1 MPLNKDVGN
10 WIKDFM
16 KSNAPQFKGK
26 SKEERKDMALAAY
39 REKYGSL
46 EEAIDVADDYTNKLN
61 DPALAAFRA
70 QMAARE
76 KKAAEPKKSI
86 NPNYAAVKNA
96 DKIDA
101 LKKKRAQ
108 IMIDME
114 QEAEPEGGPIADR
127 YGDMLNKIDAA
138 IDKLEGRKE
147 MTYDQAI
154 YMSKDEIE
162 RRAASLEEEEEGAT
176 AAEEDKFHRDLD
188 KLVHKTFGHSSDE
201 KKEMKEEADMGVD
214 YMKIIDLVKS
224 ADNPQNLSVYYNSDH
239 DKVNIGG
246 VGYDKGDLVK
256 MFNLQPGQSSD
267 VKALFYKAN
276 QYAEDVVNAI
286 NNEKAG
292 VKAQLKYGYGEEPFV
307 TYKMVNSLDENKE
320 MEEIKVGTFVRYKK
334 DKNFTGG
341 KVKSID
347 GDNVEIHNWDGSTTT
362 LPLKDLEYVE
372 SWNEAAK
379 PDFLDID
386 EDGNTEEPM
395 KKAAKDAKKEAVE
408 KAMKKIKE
416 VGATTYAGKASE
428 DDVKKDPNWGTLTG
442 DAKVDVIDKLK
453 KGGTVSLGEVLT
465 EGHKYDYEGKM
476 AQSQLLSIVKNAR
489 DLFNM
494 MDEKTQLKSWVQ
506 SKLTKAEDYLDAVR
520 TYLEG
525 EALSSTVPAMF
536 KNDRVSDETGTALSI
551 GDVVKGGDGRIYQI
565 VFSASEGKPSL
576 VPFDLKRRKI
586 TTLRNKVY
594 FDDQES
600 SVPKKLNKVDF
611 SATKGGFM
619 N

>member
-46 EEAIDVADDYTNKLN
+46 EEAIDVN
-61 DPALAAFRA
+61 DPALARFRA

-76 KKAAEPKKSI
+76 KKATEPTISTISK
-86 NPNYAAVKNA
+86 VDKNA
-96 DKIDA
+96 DKIKA
-101 LKKKRAQ
+101 LKIRRAEL
-108 IMIDME
+108 MRDME
-114 QEAEPEGGPIADR
+114 QEAELEGGPIADR
-127 YGDMLNKIDAA
+127 YGAMLNKIDAA
-138 IDKLEGRKE
+138 IAKLSGTGEWGPETDPYMDKG
-147 MTYDQAI
+147 
-154 YMSKDEIE
+154 EIE

-201 KKEMKEEADMGVD
+201 KKEMKEDTTGVD

-239 DKVNIGG
+239 NKVNIGG

-256 MFNLQPGQSSD
+256 MFNLEPGQSSD

-276 QYAEDVVNAI
+276 QNAEDVVNAI

-292 VKAQLKYGYGEEPFV
+292 VKAQLKYGYGKEPFV
-307 TYKMVNSLDENKE
+307 TYKMVNSLDEK
-320 MEEIKVGTFVRYKK
+320 
-334 DKNFTGG
+334 
-341 KVKSID
+341 
-347 GDNVEIHNWDGSTTT
+347 
-362 LPLKDLEYVE
+362 
-372 SWNEAAK
+372 AK

-386 EDGNTEEPM
+386 KDDNTEEPM
-395 KKAAKDAKKEAVE
+395 KKAAKDAKKEAVQ
-408 KAMKKIKE
+408 KAMGKIKE
-416 VGATTYAGKASE
+416 I
-428 DDVKKDPNWGTLTG
+428 VKVKTPEEA
-442 DAKVDVIDKLK
+442 AKVSKENPDAEVEV
-453 KGGTVSLGEVLT
+453 VSEVLT

-536 KNDRVSDETGTALSI
+536 ENDRVSDETGTALSI

-600 SVPKKLNKVDF
+600 SVPKKLNKVMDF

>member
-39 REKYGSL
+39 KEKYGSL
-46 EEAIDVADDYTNKLN
+46 EEAIDVN

-70 QMAARE
+70 QMAARK

-96 DKIDA
+96 DKIRA
-101 LKKKRAQ
+101 LKQQRAQ

-127 YGDMLNKIDAA
+127 YGDMLNKIDAKIA
-138 IDKLEGRKE
+138 KLQGRKE
-147 MTYDQAI
+147 MDYDTAVGKKGNE
-154 YMSKDEIE
+154 YMSKDQIE
-162 RRAASLEEEEEGAT
+162 RRAAMIGLEEEEGAT

-307 TYKMVNSLDENKE
+307 TYKKVNSLDEK
-320 MEEIKVGTFVRYKK
+320 
-334 DKNFTGG
+334 
-341 KVKSID
+341 
-347 GDNVEIHNWDGSTTT
+347 
-362 LPLKDLEYVE
+362 
-372 SWNEAAK
+372 AK
-379 PDFLDID
+379 PDFLDVD
-386 EDGNTEEPM
+386 KDGDKKETM
-395 KKAAKDAKKEAVE
+395 KKALKD
-408 KAMKKIKE
+408 KALKKIKE
-416 VGATTYAGKASE
+416 I
-428 DDVKKDPNWGTLTG
+428 VKVKTPEEAAEVSKENP
-442 DAKVDVIDKLK
+442 DAEVEV
-453 KGGTVSLGEVLT
+453 VSEVLT
-465 EGHKYDYEGKM
+465 EGHKFDYEGKM

-494 MDEKTQLKSWVQ
+494 MDEKSQLKSWVQ

-525 EALSSTVPAMF
+525 EALSSTVPAMVE
-536 KNDRVSDETGTALSI
+536 NDRVSDETGTALSI

-586 TTLRNKVY
+586 TTLRDKVY

-600 SVPKKLNKVDF
+600 SVPKKLNKVMDF

-619 N
+619 S

>member
-1 MPLNKDVGN
+1 MPLNKDFGN

-101 LKKKRAQ
+101 LKKKRTQ

-114 QEAEPEGGPIADR
+114 QEAEPEGGPIANR
-127 YGDMLNKIDAA
+127 YGAMLNKIDAA
-138 IDKLEGRKE
+138 IDKLSGQGPGNE
-147 MTYDQAI
+147 

-162 RRAASLEEEEEGAT
+162 RRAAMVREEEEGAT

-201 KKEMKEEADMGVD
+201 KEEMKEEVDQRNADTYAYQFMQYFDKMRRVVAHNFGD
-214 YMKIIDLVKS
+214 DTRKEFERLV
-224 ADNPQNLSVYYNSDH
+224 Q
-239 DKVNIGG
+239 DK
-246 VGYDKGDLVK
+246 
-256 MFNLQPGQSSD
+256 FS
-267 VKALFYKAN
+267 
-276 QYAEDVVNAI
+276 
-286 NNEKAG
+286 
-292 VKAQLKYGYGEEPFV
+292 
-307 TYKMVNSLDENKE
+307 
-320 MEEIKVGTFVRYKK
+320 RH
-334 DKNFTGG
+334 
-341 KVKSID
+341 
-347 GDNVEIHNWDGSTTT
+347 NV
-362 LPLKDLEYVE
+362 
-372 SWNEAAK
+372 NEAAK
-379 PDFLDID
+379 PDFLDVD
-386 EDGNTEEPM
+386 KDGDKKETM
-395 KKAAKDAKKEAVE
+395 KKALKD
-408 KAMKKIKE
+408 KALKKIKE
-416 VGATTYAGKASE
+416 I
-428 DDVKKDPNWGTLTG
+428 VKVKTPEEAAEVSKENP
-442 DAKVDVIDKLK
+442 DAEVEV
-453 KGGTVSLGEVLT
+453 VSEVLT
-465 EGHKYDYEGKM
+465 EGHKFDYEGKM

-494 MDEKTQLKSWVQ
+494 MDEKSQLKSWVQ

-536 KNDRVSDETGTALSI
+536 ENDRVADETGTALSI
-551 GDVVKGGDGRIYQI
+551 GDVVKGGDGKIYQI

-600 SVPKKLNKVDF
+600 SVPKKLNKVMDF

>member
-1 MPLNKDVGN
+1 
-10 WIKDFM
+10 
-16 KSNAPQFKGK
+16 
-26 SKEERKDMALAAY
+26 MALAAY
-39 REKYGSL
+39 RVKYGSL
-46 EEAIDVADDYTNKLN
+46 EEAIDVN

-101 LKKKRAQ
+101 LKKKRDQ

-127 YGDMLNKIDAA
+127 YGAMLNKIDAA
-138 IDKLEGRKE
+138 IGKLQGRKE
-147 MTYDQAI
+147 MPYDQAI

-162 RRAASLEEEEEGAT
+162 RRAASLKEEEEGAT
-176 AAEEDKFHRDLD
+176 AAEEDKFHKDLD

-201 KKEMKEEADMGVD
+201 KKEMKEEVDQRNADTYAYQFMQYFNKMRRVVAHNFGD
-214 YMKIIDLVKS
+214 DTRKEFERLV
-224 ADNPQNLSVYYNSDH
+224 Q
-239 DKVNIGG
+239 DKFSKHTV
-246 VGYDKGDLVK
+246 
-256 MFNLQPGQSSD
+256 F
-267 VKALFYKAN
+267 
-276 QYAEDVVNAI
+276 
-286 NNEKAG
+286 
-292 VKAQLKYGYGEEPFV
+292 
-307 TYKMVNSLDENKE
+307 
-320 MEEIKVGTFVRYKK
+320 
-334 DKNFTGG
+334 
-341 KVKSID
+341 
-347 GDNVEIHNWDGSTTT
+347 
-362 LPLKDLEYVE
+362 
-372 SWNEAAK
+372 EAAK

-386 EDGNTEEPM
+386 KDSNTEEPM

-408 KAMKKIKE
+408 KAMGKIKE
-416 VGATTYAGKASE
+416 I
-428 DDVKKDPNWGTLTG
+428 VKVKTPEEA
-442 DAKVDVIDKLK
+442 AKVSKENPDAEVEV
-453 KGGTVSLGEVLT
+453 VSEVLT

-494 MDEKTQLKSWVQ
+494 MDEKSQLKSWVQ

-536 KNDRVSDETGTALSI
+536 EDDRVSDETGTALSI

-600 SVPKKLNKVDF
+600 SVPKKLNKVMDF

>member
-26 SKEERKDMALAAY
+26 LKEERKDMALAAY

-46 EEAIDVADDYTNKLN
+46 EEAIDVN

-101 LKKKRAQ
+101 LKKKRDQ

-127 YGDMLNKIDAA
+127 YGAMLNKIDAA
-138 IDKLEGRKE
+138 IDKLQGRKE
-147 MTYDQAI
+147 MPYDQAI

-201 KKEMKEEADMGVD
+201 KEEMKEEVDQRNADTYAYQFMQYFNKMRRVVAHNFGD
-214 YMKIIDLVKS
+214 DTRKEFERLV
-224 ADNPQNLSVYYNSDH
+224 Q
-239 DKVNIGG
+239 DKFSKHTV
-246 VGYDKGDLVK
+246 
-256 MFNLQPGQSSD
+256 F
-267 VKALFYKAN
+267 
-276 QYAEDVVNAI
+276 
-286 NNEKAG
+286 
-292 VKAQLKYGYGEEPFV
+292 
-307 TYKMVNSLDENKE
+307 
-320 MEEIKVGTFVRYKK
+320 
-334 DKNFTGG
+334 
-341 KVKSID
+341 
-347 GDNVEIHNWDGSTTT
+347 
-362 LPLKDLEYVE
+362 
-372 SWNEAAK
+372 EAAK

-386 EDGNTEEPM
+386 KDSNTEEPM

-408 KAMKKIKE
+408 KAMGKIKE
-416 VGATTYAGKASE
+416 I
-428 DDVKKDPNWGTLTG
+428 VKVKTPEEA
-442 DAKVDVIDKLK
+442 AKVSKENPDAEVEV
-453 KGGTVSLGEVLT
+453 VSEVLT

-494 MDEKTQLKSWVQ
+494 MDEKSQLKSWVQ

-536 KNDRVSDETGTALSI
+536 ENDRVSDETGTALSI

-565 VFSASEGKPSL
+565 VYSASEGKPSL

-600 SVPKKLNKVDF
+600 SVPKKLNKVMDF

>member
-46 EEAIDVADDYTNKLN
+46 EEAIDVN

-70 QMAARE
+70 QMAARK

-86 NPNYAAVKNA
+86 NPDYAAVKNA
-96 DKIDA
+96 DKIRA
-101 LKKKRAQ
+101 LKQQRAQ

-127 YGDMLNKIDAA
+127 YGDMLNKIDAKIA
-138 IDKLEGRKE
+138 KLQGRKE
-147 MTYDQAI
+147 MDYDTAVGKKGNE

-162 RRAASLEEEEEGAT
+162 RRAAMIGLEEEEGAT

-201 KKEMKEEADMGVD
+201 KKEMKEEVDQRNADIYAYQFMQYFDKMRRVVAHNFGD
-214 YMKIIDLVKS
+214 DTRKEFERLV
-224 ADNPQNLSVYYNSDH
+224 Q
-239 DKVNIGG
+239 DK
-246 VGYDKGDLVK
+246 
-256 MFNLQPGQSSD
+256 FS
-267 VKALFYKAN
+267 
-276 QYAEDVVNAI
+276 
-286 NNEKAG
+286 
-292 VKAQLKYGYGEEPFV
+292 
-307 TYKMVNSLDENKE
+307 
-320 MEEIKVGTFVRYKK
+320 RH
-334 DKNFTGG
+334 
-341 KVKSID
+341 
-347 GDNVEIHNWDGSTTT
+347 NV
-362 LPLKDLEYVE
+362 
-372 SWNEAAK
+372 NEAAK
-379 PDFLDID
+379 PDFLDVD
-386 EDGNTEEPM
+386 KDGDKKETM
-395 KKAAKDAKKEAVE
+395 KKALKD
-408 KAMKKIKE
+408 KALKKIKE
-416 VGATTYAGKASE
+416 I
-428 DDVKKDPNWGTLTG
+428 VKVKTPEEAAEVSKENP
-442 DAKVDVIDKLK
+442 DAEVEV
-453 KGGTVSLGEVLT
+453 VSEVLT
-465 EGHKYDYEGKM
+465 EGHKFDYEGKM

-494 MDEKTQLKSWVQ
+494 MDEKSQLKSWVQ

-536 KNDRVSDETGTALSI
+536 ENDRVADETGTALSI

-586 TTLRNKVY
+586 TTLRDKVY

-600 SVPKKLNKVDF
+600 SVPKKLNKVMDF